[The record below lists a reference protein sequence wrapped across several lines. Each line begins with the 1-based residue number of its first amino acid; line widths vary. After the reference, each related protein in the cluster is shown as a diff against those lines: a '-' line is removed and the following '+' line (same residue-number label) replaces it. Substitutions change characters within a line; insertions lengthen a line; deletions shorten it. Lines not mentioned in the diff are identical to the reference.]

1 MKPYSEVAVVKD
13 GNKRVGWL
21 LKKGNAGDVV
31 PAFEYVTDD
40 QFIQMVAQGLV
51 QFFTLENSQLKI
63 NYTDEELKYFKKYK
77 IQNNYNNLT
86 DFLSHDINLQYRYL
100 NSAWSGGM
108 PYVYVLHSQCAG
120 GRFSGNV
127 SVDLQAYIFYN
138 NIDAVYSLLMSQL
151 QNDSSLNSILKGLY
165 SKTIQP
171 KTNYMIV
178 YLPMHYFEN
187 LGKTF
192 KWNIT
197 CKGLKIANDILLNS
211 NSKKSVYTYNH
222 TAKGTTMGEIIKRVE
237 TV

>member
-21 LKKGNAGDVV
+21 LKRGNAGDIA
-31 PAFEYVTDD
+31 PAFEYVTDE
-40 QFIQMVAQGLV
+40 QFTQMVTKDLI
-51 QFFTLENSQLKI
+51 QFFTLESGQLKI

-77 IQNNYNNLT
+77 IQNNYDNLT

-127 SVDLQAYIFYN
+127 SVDLQAYIFYQ
-138 NIDAVYSLLMSQL
+138 NINAVYSLIMSQL
-151 QNDSSLNSILKGLY
+151 QNDSSLNSLLKGLY
-165 SKTIQP
+165 SRTIQS
-171 KTNYMIV
+171 KNNYMMV
-178 YLPMHYFEN
+178 YLPMRYFEN
-187 LGKTF
+187 LGKSY

-197 CKGLKIANDILLNS
+197 CKGLKIANDILLT
-211 NSKKSVYTYNH
+211 SKSKRAAVKYEHS
-222 TAKGTTMGEIIKRVE
+222 AKGNTIDEIIKRVE